1 MRNEGNVRDPGRK
14 TIIDLRW
21 RRFGRERRRE
31 SHIFPFFFSFFCP
44 SPVFLFPRSRRLK
57 EKLIARGI
65 YGLRHKKKQNF
76 MVENFRFAIRS
87 IRAMNKHVF
96 FFFFLLFIIYLISSR
111 KAGRNEKLGGRNST
125 IDLEQCF
132 AIIADYVYTCISL
145 FQTIFVGERAAKTN
159 THIHKNNIFR

>member
-76 MVENFRFAIRS
+76 MVENFRFA
-87 IRAMNKHVF
+87 VF
-96 FFFFLLFIIYLISSR
+96 DTCNEQACFLFLFFIIHHISDFIEKSGKKWEIGRKKFNDRSR
-111 KAGRNEKLGGRNST
+111 TMFCYHRRLRLHVYFTVSDDLRGRARSEDKHP
-125 IDLEQCF
+125 
-132 AIIADYVYTCISL
+132 YT
-145 FQTIFVGERAAKTN
+145 QE
-159 THIHKNNIFR
+159 